1 MMRLGWVRPP
11 GGEGVEGRVRSSEL
25 SVNSVPSP
33 TVSSIHPS
41 IHHRRKNVPSKIQYA
56 VANKLIPGI
65 ELRPSAVASGA
76 TPLETIEP
84 DRQDTRQQPDPGST
98 PAQETPEPQGWDGLA
113 LIYLHKGKR
122 SIP

>member
-1 MMRLGWVRPP
+1 MF
-11 GGEGVEGRVRSSEL
+11 
-25 SVNSVPSP
+25 
-33 TVSSIHPS
+33 
-41 IHHRRKNVPSKIQYA
+41 HRRYA